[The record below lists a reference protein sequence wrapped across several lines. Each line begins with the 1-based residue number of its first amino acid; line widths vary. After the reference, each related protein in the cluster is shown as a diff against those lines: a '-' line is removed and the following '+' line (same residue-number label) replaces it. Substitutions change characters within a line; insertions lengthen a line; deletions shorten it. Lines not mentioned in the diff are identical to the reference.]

1 MGVTHSISINR
12 SVLVFHGSLHG
23 TSQWGVLRD
32 VRWMRMR
39 FWILRLP
46 HLRRYALAEYVVYA
60 GTANGKAKATTT
72 GKLLRDGGGG

>member
-1 MGVTHSISINR
+1 
-12 SVLVFHGSLHG
+12 
-23 TSQWGVLRD
+23 
-32 VRWMRMR
+32 MR